1 MATQLAHTDDQQQR
15 HPLVAFRTQLER
27 RADEFKMVLP
37 AHITPEKF
45 QRTVLTAI
53 QSDPGLLDA
62 DRQSLL
68 MSCMKAAQDGL
79 LPDKREAA
87 LVTFKENKQ
96 VNGQWESRLLVQY
109 MPMVYGLRKKIL
121 QSGEVTDI
129 TARAVYR
136 REMEEGAF
144 IYEEGTEAMLR
155 HRPLMDLTD
164 EQAGD
169 DQIIAFYSMATYKD
183 GTKSYEVMRR
193 FEVDKVREK
202 SQTGATRDKKGN
214 PRKPSGPWV
223 DWYPE
228 QGKKTVMRRHS
239 KTLPMSGDI
248 LDVEAADDTLY
259 ANSSLRVLGAG
270 APAEAPAAPA
280 ALPSRSDT
288 AQIPHNPDT
297 GEVLDDETLAQLDRD
312 SFRQMEG
319 ADLVEES
326 NPTAQEGR
334 PDSERGEQL
343 FPSDDPARIT
353 ANELIAEI
361 EAAQDI
367 DALGQVMATNR
378 GMIVKLGEDLGN
390 EIHAANNKRK
400 AQLMG
405 GK

>member
-1 MATQLAHTDDQQQR
+1 MATQVATQDER
-15 HPLVAFRTQLER
+15 PHPLVAFRTQLEK

-53 QSDPGLLDA
+53 QSDVGLLDA

-87 LVTFKENKQ
+87 LVTFKENKK
-96 VNGQWESRLLVQY
+96 VDNQWVSKILVQY

-144 IYEEGTEAMLR
+144 IYEEGTESMLR
-155 HRPLMDLTD
+155 HRPLMDLTE
-164 EQAGD
+164 EQAAD

-183 GTKSYEVMRR
+183 GSKSYEVMRR

-202 SQTGATRDKKGN
+202 SQTGALRDRKGQ
-214 PRKPSGPWV
+214 PRNPSGPWV
-223 DWYPE
+223 EWYSE

-239 KTLPMSGDI
+239 KTLPMSGDL

-259 ANSSLRVLGAG
+259 ANSAMRALQL
-270 APAEAPAAPA
+270 APAAEPA
-280 ALPSRSDT
+280 PMAPASLPSRTGPSALAHD
-288 AQIPHNPDT
+288 PDT
-297 GEVLDDETLAQLDRD
+297 GEVLDDDTLAALDREG
-312 SFRQMEG
+312 FAAMEG
-319 ADLVEES
+319 RGD
-326 NPTAQEGR
+326 
-334 PDSERGEQL
+334 DERGES
-343 FPSDDPARIT
+343 FNEAEAPDADYDAARQI
-353 ANELIAEI
+353 I
-361 EAAQDI
+361 ERINGAPDGDVLGGIMAGSKSAI
-367 DALGQVMATNR
+367 DALADDPKAT
-378 GMIVKLGEDLGN
+378 V
-390 EIHAANNKRK
+390 HAAAEHKKKLLIGGRK
-400 AQLMG
+400 
-405 GK
+405 